1 MSGASKKRHPE
12 DDLQRQQIDLLKVLK
27 AQGRVHYFAVPNG
40 GKRSKAE
47 AAIMQGLGVVAGV
60 PDLVLMWNRTPS
72 GAARLYP
79 GRVGFI
85 ENKIGKNV
93 LTEQQL
99 EWRAAISD
107 QGHEFAVCRSMD
119 DFLSTLVQF
128 QIMGLHEIGK
138 VR

>member
-1 MSGASKKRHPE
+1 MSGARKIRHPE

-27 AQGRVHYFAVPNG
+27 AQGRVHFFAVPNG

-85 ENKIGKNV
+85 ENKVGRND
-93 LTEQQL
+93 LTDMQRD
-99 EWRAAISD
+99 WRTTIFD
-107 QGHEFAVCRSMD
+107 QGHAYAICRSMD
-119 DFLSTLVQF
+119 DFLNALVEF
-128 QIMGLHEIGK
+128 QIMAAHETGK